1 MTNIAI
7 QDTYADAESHC
18 YGCGRLNPHG
28 LQIKTY
34 WEGEQTV
41 CRFKAQPHHT
51 AIPGYVYGG
60 LIASLIDC
68 HGTGSAA
75 AAGYRQEGREMGSD
89 PRLRYVTASLHVD
102 YLRPTPIDATLE
114 LRGEIEEIGRS
125 DDTGPKKVIVAI
137 TLFARGEA
145 CAKGRVVAVKVP
157 ENW

>member
-1 MTNIAI
+1 MNDIAV

-28 LQIKTY
+28 LKIKTY
-34 WEGEQTV
+34 WEGDQTV
-41 CRFKAQPHHT
+41 CRFKPQPFHT

-75 AAGYRQEGREMGSD
+75 AAAYRQAGRKMGSD
-89 PRLRYVTASLHVD
+89 PKLRYVTASLHVD
-102 YLRPTPIDATLE
+102 YLRPTPIDTTLE
-114 LRGEIEEIGRS
+114 LRGDIEEM
-125 DDTGPKKVIVAI
+125 GPKKVIVAI
-137 TLFARGEA
+137 TLFAEGQA